1 MIKKTLI
8 FFAFVL
14 LLASCK
20 ENDTALD
27 PNNQFHSSELLT
39 GRLIN
44 TERAKLG
51 LAELVYDENIAAIAR
66 SHSDAMASGAVP
78 FSHDGFDG
86 RVAQI
91 QKLYTTIT
99 VGENV
104 AYNSGAASPEQQAV
118 GDWMESPGHRANI
131 VGDYNRTGIGIAKSA
146 SGRYYFTQLFAKVKT
161 TSIFF

>member
-78 FSHDGFDG
+78 FSQIG
-86 RVAQI
+86 R
-91 QKLYTTIT
+91 
-99 VGENV
+99 
-104 AYNSGAASPEQQAV
+104 ASCRERV
-118 GDWMESPGHRANI
+118 
-131 VGDYNRTGIGIAKSA
+131 
-146 SGRYYFTQLFAKVKT
+146 
-161 TSIFF
+161 